1 MNQIQSTMPNSDDFR
16 VKRIHKM
23 LLEMARGN
31 FFYSLE
37 PTNKNDNVASLI
49 IMLNMVNEEIRA
61 SFIHQGFAN
70 AHNTPQCII
79 QLSLLMDSTGSV
91 EMVTS
96 STCSLLSALPKE
108 IIGKKVTAF
117 MTEGSQKKWSKKM
130 VKHLK
135 RDRSETILFLE
146 FITNDGL
153 LLAQDCQISV
163 YQALDGSGQKVL
175 LNSVFFSKGEP
186 FDTGLPKKILK
197 VTKGIKEHKVT
208 LTPEDM
214 EMIREVHDMI
224 LNNLEK
230 DLPLL
235 KDLALQMGTNEY
247 KLKYGFKQLYGTTI
261 FRFLTQERL
270 RKSKTLIQ
278 HSDLSL
284 KEIAHMTGFK
294 SAAHFSRAF
303 RSKYGKTPTDFRG

>member
-1 MNQIQSTMPNSDDFR
+1 MPNNDDFR
-16 VKRIHKM
+16 VKRIQRM

-37 PTNKNDNVASLI
+37 PTNKNDNVASLVV
-49 IMLNMVNEEIRA
+49 MLNMVNEEIRA

-79 QLSLLMDSTGSV
+79 QLSFLMDPDGTI
-91 EMVTS
+91 ELVTN

-108 IIGKKVTAF
+108 IIGKPITDF
-117 MTEGSQKKWSKKM
+117 MTEGSQKVWAKKM

-135 RDRSETILFLE
+135 RERSETVQFLE
-146 FITNDGL
+146 FITKEGL
-153 LLAQDCQISV
+153 LLGKDCHISV
-163 YQALDGSGQKVL
+163 FQSFDGSGQKIL
-175 LNSVFFSKGEP
+175 LDTVFFSKGEP
-186 FDTGLPKKILK
+186 FGTELPKKTLK
-197 VTKGIKEHKVT
+197 VTKGIKEAKVT
-208 LTPEDM
+208 LTPEDI
-214 EMIREVHDMI
+214 EMIRDVHDMI
-224 LNNLEK
+224 INNLDK

-261 FRFLTQERL
+261 FRFLTHERL
-270 RKSKTLIQ
+270 RKTKTLIQ
-278 HSDLSL
+278 HSNLSL
-284 KEIAHMTGFK
+284 KEIAHLTGFK

-303 RSKYGKTPTDFRG
+303 RDKYGKSPSDLRG

>member
-1 MNQIQSTMPNSDDFR
+1 
-16 VKRIHKM
+16 M

-37 PTNKNDNVASLI
+37 PTNKNDNVSSLI
-49 IMLNMVNEEIRA
+49 VMLNMVNEEIRA

-79 QLSLLMDSTGSV
+79 QLALLMDSKGNI
-91 EMVTS
+91 EMVTNGS
-96 STCSLLSALPKE
+96 CSLLSVLPKE
-108 IIGKKVTAF
+108 IIGKNITDF
-117 MTEGSQKKWSKKM
+117 MTEPSKKIWAKKM
-130 VKHLK
+130 IKHLK
-135 RDRSETILFLE
+135 RDRSETVLLLE
-146 FITNDGL
+146 LITKDGL
-153 LLAQDCQISV
+153 LLAQDFQISV
-163 YQALDGSGQKVL
+163 FQSFAGRGKKIQ

-186 FDTGLPKKILK
+186 FETSLPKNKLK
-197 VTKGIKEHKVT
+197 VTKGIKEHRVT

-230 DLPLL
+230 NLPLL

-284 KEIAHMTGFK
+284 KEIAHRTGFK

-303 RSKYGKTPTDFRG
+303 KDKYGKTPSDLRDITNSK